1 MTTNGPISLRKIG
14 PMLAACLSL
23 CGLTPQAQTFPSR
36 AVTIVNPYPAGGGA
50 DNLIRTVATQ
60 LSQDWGQ
67 PVLIEN
73 RPGAGTT
80 LAAAHVAKAKPDGYT
95 LLLSSS
101 QHAIAPLLFK
111 NLPYDYLGQLA
122 PIATLSFSPFMLV
135 TPSSSELQSLPQ
147 LMDALRKKSERMN
160 FASSGQAS
168 LPHLSGVMLN
178 QATGAKATHVP
189 FSGTS
194 PATQAVIGGTVDF
207 LFADNSVL
215 PLIQS
220 GRVKALAITSEK
232 RSERFPHIP
241 TVSETL
247 PGFEVTVWTGL
258 EAPAGTPRSVIER
271 IHASILSAMKQPGIV
286 KFFNDTSRDMKI
298 LGPDEFARF
307 KEAEVKGF
315 AHLVQQAHLNLSE
328 N

>member
-1 MTTNGPISLRKIG
+1 MAMRARLWKYAHRLAL
-14 PMLAACLSL
+14 LAALGL
-23 CGLTPQAQTFPSR
+23 CSFTLYAQPFPSR
-36 AVTIVNPYPAGGGA
+36 SVTIINPYPAGGGA

-60 LSQDWGQ
+60 LSQEWGQ

-80 LAAAHVAKAKPDGYT
+80 LAAAHVAKARPDGYT

-111 NLPYDYLGQLA
+111 NLPYDYLSQLT

-135 TPSSSELQSLPQ
+135 TPITSDVQTVAQ
-147 LMDALRKKSERMN
+147 LMDALRKRGDRMN

-189 FSGTS
+189 YAGTS
-194 PATQAVIGGTVDF
+194 PATQAVIAGTVDF

-220 GRVKALAITSEK
+220 GKVRALAITSDK
-232 RSERFPHIP
+232 RSDRFPQIP
-241 TVSETL
+241 ALSETL
-247 PGFEVTVWTGL
+247 PGLEVTVWTGL
-258 EAPAGTPRSVIER
+258 EAPTGTPRSVIDR
-271 IHASILSAMKQPGIV
+271 IHASLLSVMKQPAIV

-298 LGPDEFARF
+298 LGPEEFARF

-315 AHLVQQAHLNLSE
+315 AQLVQKAQLNLSD

>member
-1 MTTNGPISLRKIG
+1 M
-14 PMLAACLSL
+14 PMLARLSRYAKRLALLAALSL
-23 CGLTPQAQTFPSR
+23 CAFALHAQPFPSR
-36 AVTIVNPYPAGGGA
+36 AVTIINPYPAGGGA

-60 LSQDWGQ
+60 LSQEWGQ

-111 NLPYDYLGQLA
+111 SLPYDYLSQLA

-135 TPSSSELQSLPQ
+135 TPSTSDLQTVAQ
-147 LMDALRKKSERMN
+147 LMDALRKRGDRMN

-189 FSGTS
+189 YAGTS

-215 PLIQS
+215 PLVQS
-220 GRVKALAITSEK
+220 GKVKALAITSDK
-232 RSERFPHIP
+232 RSERFPQVP
-241 TVSETL
+241 TLSETL
-247 PGFEVTVWTGL
+247 PGLEVTVWTGL
-258 EAPAGTPRSVIER
+258 EAPAGTPRSVIDR
-271 IHASILSAMKQPGIV
+271 IHASLLSVMKQPAIV

-298 LGPDEFARF
+298 LGPEEFARF

-315 AHLVQQAHLNLSE
+315 AQLVQKAQLNLSE

>member
-1 MTTNGPISLRKIG
+1 M
-14 PMLAACLSL
+14 
-23 CGLTPQAQTFPSR
+23 
-36 AVTIVNPYPAGGGA
+36 
-50 DNLIRTVATQ
+50 VATQ
-60 LSQDWGQ
+60 LSQEWGQ

-111 NLPYDYLGQLA
+111 SLPYDYLSQLS
-122 PIATLSFSPFMLV
+122 PIATLSFSAFMLV
-135 TPSSSELQSLPQ
+135 TPSTSELQTVAQ
-147 LMDALRKKSERMN
+147 LMDALRKRGDRMN

-178 QATGAKATHVP
+178 QATSAKATHVP
-189 FSGTS
+189 YAGTS

-220 GRVKALAITSEK
+220 GKVKALAITSDK
-232 RSERFPHIP
+232 RSERFPNIP
-241 TVSETL
+241 TLSETL

-258 EAPAGTPRSVIER
+258 EAPAGTPRSVIDR
-271 IHASILSAMKQPGIV
+271 IHASILSVMKQPGVV

-298 LGPDEFARF
+298 LGPEEFARF

-315 AHLVQQAHLNLSE
+315 AQLVQKAQLNLSE

>member
-1 MTTNGPISLRKIG
+1 MATLVKLSQRTLWHAL
-14 PMLAACLSL
+14 LAVGCLFGFAL
-23 CGLTPQAQTFPSR
+23 HAQTFPSR

-60 LSQDWGQ
+60 LSQEWGQ

-111 NLPYDYLGQLA
+111 SLPYDYLSQLS

-135 TPSSSELQSLPQ
+135 TPSTSELQTVTQ
-147 LMDALRKKSERMN
+147 LMDALRKRGDRMN

-189 FSGTS
+189 YAGTS

-220 GRVKALAITSEK
+220 GKVKALAITSDK
-232 RSERFPHIP
+232 RSERFPNIP
-241 TVSETL
+241 TLSETL

-258 EAPAGTPRSVIER
+258 EAPAGTPRSVIDR
-271 IHASILSAMKQPGIV
+271 IHASILSVMKQPGVV

-298 LGPDEFARF
+298 LGPEEFARF

-315 AHLVQQAHLNLSE
+315 AQLVQKAQLNLSE

>member
-1 MTTNGPISLRKIG
+1 MAILFKLASRPLRYVL
-14 PMLAACLSL
+14 LAVLSL
-23 CGLTPQAQTFPSR
+23 CGVGLHAQPFPSR

-60 LSQDWGQ
+60 LSQEWGQ

-111 NLPYDYLGQLA
+111 SLPYDYLSQLS

-135 TPSSSELQSLPQ
+135 TPSTSELQTVTQ
-147 LMDALRKKSERMN
+147 LMDALRKRGDRMN

-189 FSGTS
+189 YAGTS

-220 GRVKALAITSEK
+220 GKVKALAITSDK
-232 RSERFPHIP
+232 RSERFPNIP
-241 TVSETL
+241 TLSETL

-258 EAPAGTPRSVIER
+258 EAPAGTPRSVIDR
-271 IHASILSAMKQPGIV
+271 IHASILSVMKQPGVV

-298 LGPDEFARF
+298 LGPEEFARF

-315 AHLVQQAHLNLSE
+315 AQLVQKAQLNLSE

>member
-1 MTTNGPISLRKIG
+1 MAMRARLASYAHRLTLLTALGLCSLA
-14 PMLAACLSL
+14 LY
-23 CGLTPQAQTFPSR
+23 AQPFPSR
-36 AVTIVNPYPAGGGA
+36 AVTIINPYPAGGGA

-60 LSQDWGQ
+60 LSQEWGQ

-111 NLPYDYLGQLA
+111 NLPYDYLSQLT

-135 TPSSSELQSLPQ
+135 TPNTSDLQTVAQ
-147 LMDALRKKSERMN
+147 LMDALRKRGDRMN

-178 QATGAKATHVP
+178 QAAGAKATHVP
-189 FSGTS
+189 YAGTS
-194 PATQAVIGGTVDF
+194 PATQAVIAGTVDF

-220 GRVKALAITSEK
+220 GKVRALAITSDK
-232 RSERFPHIP
+232 RSDRFPQIP
-241 TVSETL
+241 ALSETL
-247 PGFEVTVWTGL
+247 PGLEVTVWTGL
-258 EAPAGTPRSVIER
+258 EAPIGTPRSVIER
-271 IHASILSAMKQPGIV
+271 IHASLLAVMKQPAVV
-286 KFFNDTSRDMKI
+286 KFFNDTSRDMRI
-298 LGPDEFARF
+298 LGPEEFARF
-307 KEAEVKGF
+307 KEAEVKSF
-315 AHLVQQAHLNLSE
+315 AQLVQKAQLNLSD